1 MKADKLIRA
10 AQKSAEVDGD
20 ARDQKARK
28 LLLKDNLTLT
38 DLADKLD
45 CSPKAARETIE
56 RLKLAGYNVQVQH
69 GEASLSAD
77 IPSAPPLVVNSRDFF
92 DGKWHKFGLL
102 GDTHLCSKYSRLDVL
117 NSLYDIYERE
127 GITTVLHTGNIV
139 DGEIRFN
146 RHELVTRSGFEAQAE
161 YLAQEYPQ
169 RKGIE
174 TWFITGED
182 HEGWWI
188 QREAV
193 NVGARMQET
202 AEKSGRRDLKFIGH
216 IERDIHFK
224 AKKGSA
230 WAKLMHPGGGTAY
243 AISYTTQ
250 KIVESFQGGEK
261 PHMLFVGHYHKYEH
275 GYPRE
280 VHVVQTGCVQDQS
293 SWMRRQKIQAHVGGS
308 IVRFHQAD
316 TGEINRFTCEWLPFY
331 DHGFYDR
338 LDKWKT
344 W

>member
-1 MKADKLIRA
+1 MKADQLIA
-10 AQKSAEVDGD
+10 AAKEAGNVEAGV
-20 ARDQKARK
+20 REKKAKK
-28 LLLKDNLTLT
+28 LLLKCNLTLH
-38 DLADKLD
+38 DLADALD
-45 CSPKAARETIE
+45 CSPKAAKQTVEKL
-56 RLKLAGYNVQVQH
+56 RLDGYNVQIHH
-69 GEASLSAD
+69 GEASLSAE
-77 IPSAPPLVVNSRDFF
+77 IPSAPPLVVNSEDFF
-92 DGKWHKFGLL
+92 DGKWYKFGVL
-102 GDTHLCSKYSRLDVL
+102 GDTHLCSKYARLDVL
-117 NSLYDIYERE
+117 NALYDIYERE

-139 DGEIRFN
+139 EGEIRFN

-161 YLAQEYPQ
+161 YLANEYPQ

-174 TWFITGED
+174 TWFVTGED

-188 QREAV
+188 QREAI

-202 AEKSGRRDLKFIGH
+202 AEKGGRHDLKFIGH

-224 AKKGSA
+224 AKRGSA
-230 WAKLMHPGGGTAY
+230 WARVMHPGGGTAY

-293 SWMRRQKIQAHVGGS
+293 SFMRRQKIQAHVGGS

-316 TGEINRFTCEWLPFY
+316 TGEINRFVCEWMPFFDRKFY
-331 DHGFYDR
+331 DSHKKYR
-338 LDKWKT
+338 T